1 MPALPPHPVARTNLP
16 VLVARAHRRTPG
28 VHGPG
33 PAVRVVG
40 LPADDRDT
48 WQRRERRPL
57 SPRELDVLRLVARGL
72 TGLQIAEQLQLS
84 ESTVESHVRRAV
96 QALGA
101 HNRVH
106 AVALAIGRGL
116 IEPPS
121 A

>member
-16 VLVARAHRRTPG
+16 MLVARDHRRTPG
-28 VHGPG
+28 VHRPG
-33 PAVRVVG
+33 NAVRVVG
-40 LPADDRDT
+40 LLADDRDA
-48 WQRRERRPL
+48 RRRRDRRPL

-84 ESTVESHVRRAV
+84 ESTVETHVRRAV

-101 HNRVH
+101 HNRAH